1 MIYLNDSVLQTLK
14 ERLKIGD
21 KKVNVRVEVD
31 KFDYI
36 PGQTS
41 EFSTVMLSTDK
52 TAPALNLSGVS
63 VNSAVE
69 VMFPLQGKSISDYEP
84 IKDYVKFGAPRYREG
99 KYHHDHRGIDFGAPK
114 GHPVVAVA
122 DGEVVAK
129 IVNHATAGNMLEIL
143 HDNGY
148 RSIYMHLNNFAKI
161 NGMPIA
167 LGTKVSQGQVIA
179 YVGNTGTIEHKQG
192 LDSNHHLH
200 FEIRKNSTK
209 SDRGTPVDP
218 YPFLKGSQKLREV
231 GTLVTTSA
239 VKSDNNLYYDYITEK
254 VYESNFSNIAELNK
268 YVQSAAVVWGIGKDG
283 SIPVLTPKKVVASE
297 STIYKTFHS
306 TNDTLISVKLK
317 AVLSGGETLKFYVD
331 GQVVHT
337 VTESTNDYTTI
348 TIQVPASLN
357 GTQTFGIA
365 ITPNTTVQR
374 VPNVFI
380 QKIEIYNRYR
390 RIANNSD
397 LEVSDVKNIVV
408 NSDLQGEAYVKSS
421 PDPSAANLVQLNAGD
436 KFTFLETIFNG
447 DNKWYK
453 TVHNGQEGYINS
465 DHAYLQSDS
474 DIVAVTY
481 QVPTGAFVYSKTVVL
496 EDVISVDIDY
506 KYEMR
511 AAEAT
516 ITLFNKSG
524 RYNPD
529 YNPAL
534 FNDISEPGYAGLFV
548 ENAPVRIYIGYGDNL
563 QRRFTGL
570 ISNVSTSSDGYVLTI
585 NCVDMMKLLNDFTI
599 YNVLKYGNENEV
611 WLASAV
617 IQDLVNRAGMNSWRI
632 INEDINRTSVVV
644 EESYY
649 TDVRPESGIYVTFSE
664 YGEEITKPISSIPEG
679 TGFRNPAWWSA
690 SIPVGTNIGDY
701 IEDMCKMLGYWQRC
715 DCYGTYYATL
725 HPFMNVSNLNNVIP
739 QFKFTDG
746 ENLVRVS
753 KSYDYSKIR
762 NHLIINGPYETDH
775 FFDTELFKYTLGV
788 RKTASEYY
796 DFANTY
802 GKRYAI
808 AKKLF
813 YDIKTLFKT
822 LQVAV
827 EGNPYIELMDVVEI
841 YNRDTNTKG
850 KYVVKGIKDSY
861 TDDQGYITTLDLYWL
876 GVD

>member
-1 MIYLNDSVLQTLK
+1 MIYLNDSALQTLK

-36 PGQTS
+36 PGQIS

-63 VNSAVE
+63 VNSAIE

-99 KYHHDHRGIDFGAPK
+99 RYSHDHRGIDFGAPK

-122 DGEVVAK
+122 DGEVVGK

-148 RSIYMHLNNFAKI
+148 RSVYIHLNNFAKI

-179 YVGNTGTIEHKQG
+179 YVGNTGTTEHKQG

-218 YPFLKGSQKLREV
+218 YPFLKGSQKFREV

-268 YVQSAAVVWGIGKDG
+268 YVQSATVVWGIGKDG

-297 STIYKTFHS
+297 SAIYKTFHS

-317 AVLSGGETLKFYVD
+317 AVLSGGEVLKFYVD

-337 VTESTNDYTTI
+337 VTESTNDYTTR

-436 KFTFLETIFNG
+436 KFTFLETVFSG
-447 DNKWYK
+447 DSKWYK
-453 TVHNGQEGYINS
+453 TVYNGQEGYINS

-474 DIVAVTY
+474 DIIAVTY

-516 ITLFNKSG
+516 ITLFNKNG

-548 ENAPVRIYIGYGDNL
+548 ENAPIRIYIGYGDNL

-599 YNVLKYGNENEV
+599 YNVLNYGNENEV

-664 YGEEITKPISSIPEG
+664 YGEEITKPISSIQKEQFQNLPG
-679 TGFRNPAWWSA
+679 GYLYQS
-690 SIPVGTNIGDY
+690 TNIGDY
-701 IEDMCKMLGYWQRC
+701 VKICVRCLGIGR
-715 DCYGTYYATL
+715 D
-725 HPFMNVSNLNNVIP
+725 VIA
-739 QFKFTDG
+739 
-746 ENLVRVS
+746 
-753 KSYDYSKIR
+753 
-762 NHLIINGPYETDH
+762 
-775 FFDTELFKYTLGV
+775 TELITQHYTRL
-788 RKTASEYY
+788 
-796 DFANTY
+796 
-802 GKRYAI
+802 
-808 AKKLF
+808 
-813 YDIKTLFKT
+813 
-822 LQVAV
+822 
-827 EGNPYIELMDVVEI
+827 
-841 YNRDTNTKG
+841 
-850 KYVVKGIKDSY
+850 
-861 TDDQGYITTLDLYWL
+861 
-876 GVD
+876 